1 MVAGGGPAGQ
11 VHPHLA
17 EGAGQRHLARR
28 CRNLLV
34 LVLQLLLDQSLREVR
49 ISLALLLQP
58 KYNRKIIKV
67 KCSALVGMDK
77 PVY

>member
-1 MVAGGGPAGQ
+1 MVAGGGAAGQ

-28 CRNLLV
+28 RCNLLV

-49 ISLALLLQP
+49 VSLALLLQP
-58 KYNRKIIKV
+58 IKNYQS
-67 KCSALVGMDK
+67 KMLSFCSYG
-77 PVY
+77 